1 MKQLIYSKIGP
12 RYYLFKKSNG
22 ERYLNNISFGANFS
36 YGIEMIGSIQLPYDV
51 VFEILKK
58 LFLIWCREG
67 RIIDLLNLCLIN
79 KFHMNATYLQMGY
92 RETKYTRLKIMK
104 ICRSFKVIDM
114 TLELICQ
121 RRRIDETGFIALTM
135 YRDPAWIYSS
145 SSILLSE
152 IENVDCIEINQP
164 TFQTE
169 KVIKTNLGS
178 QYFNTA
184 WIIGKKEYGG
194 VITYQDLF
202 YPMVPICV
210 VTGNDGQNVDI
221 HSRSFFY
228 LKSIL
233 KLYFNVETSNVIFTT
248 ASSNFDVLDTDSD
261 SEQIFNF
268 EEEVDLEIEI

>member
-1 MKQLIYSKIGP
+1 MKELIYSKIGP
-12 RYYLFKKSNG
+12 RYYLFNKSDG
-22 ERYLNNISFGANFS
+22 ERYLHNISFGTHN
-36 YGIEMIGSIQLPYDV
+36 YNVLEMIGSIKLPYDV
-51 VFEILKK
+51 VFEILKNV
-58 LFLIWCREG
+58 FLIWCREG

-121 RRRIDETGFIALTM
+121 RRRIDESGFIALTM

-152 IENVDCIEINQP
+152 IENVDVIEINQP

-184 WIIGKKEYGG
+184 WIIGTKENG

-210 VTGNDGQNVDI
+210 VTGKAGQSVDI
-221 HSRSFFY
+221 HSKSFFY

-233 KLYFNVETSNVIFTT
+233 KLYFNLETSNVIFTS

-268 EEEVDLEIEI
+268 EEEVELEVEI

>member
-1 MKQLIYSKIGP
+1 MKELIYSKIGP
-12 RYYLFKKSNG
+12 RYYLFNKSNG
-22 ERYLNNISFGANFS
+22 ERYLNNISFGTHFYN
-36 YGIEMIGSIQLPYDV
+36 GIEMNRIVQLPYDV
-51 VFEILKK
+51 VFEILKN

-92 RETKYTRLKIMK
+92 RETKFDRLKIMK

-114 TLELICQ
+114 TLELITQ

-152 IENVDCIEINQP
+152 IENVDVIEINEP

-169 KVIKTNLGS
+169 KVIKTNLGY

-184 WIIGKKEYGG
+184 WIIGKKENG

-210 VTGNDGQNVDI
+210 VTGTEGQNVDI

-268 EEEVDLEIEI
+268 EEEVELEIEI